1 MNFLRQFHNIVSDQN
16 TDFSEK
22 VTALLQFGLDV
33 FQLEFAIISQV
44 EAQVYTVLYAIA
56 PSNAIAAGTQFNLA
70 GTYCTHTLE
79 ANKAL
84 SFHHASQS
92 QIATHPCYLNFQ
104 LESYIGAPIFVGN
117 QVFGT
122 VNFSAPQPS
131 QPFTDEAHD
140 YVELFAQWL
149 GNELA
154 RNIASAKLVKKNAML
169 AQVEKVAKIGSWEFD
184 IASNKLYWSK
194 QTKAIHEVPESFT
207 PILENAIEFYKQGAS
222 RDAIELAVKEAIGQG
237 KQWNI
242 EIELITAKGNCIWV
256 STFGEPEFKNGECV
270 RLIGTFQDITKSVLL
285 REELKQQKAE
295 AERALE
301 DRSILLAK
309 ISHELRT
316 PLNGITGMLTTLL
329 YEKSEQKREEKL
341 KVALRSA
348 DILLNIINEVL
359 DFSKINHGELK
370 LEPCHFLLKTIF
382 VDLASLY
389 LPLYQEK
396 NLRFDVDIDVSDGC
410 WTYCD
415 NTRITQIV
423 SNLLSNALKFTEQG
437 IITLRAA
444 ARQQNK
450 NVNLHLQISDSG
462 IGMSENFMRSLFS
475 PFTQEVNKQRNKG
488 GTGLGLAIVKELID
502 YMGGTINV
510 TSELGKGS
518 CFDIRLPLKKG
529 VPQTIDDHATT
540 NIYVS
545 TLPLSILVVDDNQIN
560 RFVLKAHL
568 EKLGLTADYAC
579 DGNDAINK
587 CKQTKYNLIFMDCVM
602 PELDGLEATRILRK
616 EQICPANTTYI
627 VALTANTSADDKA
640 ACKRAG
646 MDLFISK
653 PVKNTVIEQA
663 VFAANEHLSINIGVN
678 KKGLSN

>member
-22 VTALLQFGLDV
+22 ITELLKFGLDV
-33 FQLEFAIISQV
+33 FNLDFAIISRV
-44 EAQVYTVLYAIA
+44 ENNVYTVIHVIAPDDAIA
-56 PSNAIAAGTQFNLA
+56 VGTQFELS
-70 GTYCTHTLE
+70 GTYCTHTLT
-79 ANKAL
+79 ANKAI
-84 SFHHASQS
+84 SFHQASQS
-92 QIATHPCYLNFQ
+92 TIAEHPCYLNFK

-117 QVFGT
+117 KVFGT
-122 VNFSAPQPS
+122 LNFSAPQPS
-131 QPFTDEAHD
+131 PPFNDDAHD

-149 GNELA
+149 GNEFA
-154 RNIASAKLVKKNAML
+154 RNSASKKLIKKNSML
-169 AQVEKVAKIGSWEFD
+169 AQVEKVAKIGSWELD
-184 IASNKLYWSK
+184 LASNRLYWSK
-194 QTKAIHEVPESFT
+194 QTKAIHEVPEDFT
-207 PILENAIEFYKQGAS
+207 PLLDNAIEYYKKGPS
-222 RDAIELAVKEAIGQG
+222 RDAIELAVKEAIEDG

-242 EIELITAKGNCIWV
+242 EIELITAKGKPIWV
-256 STFGEPEFKNGECV
+256 STFGEPEFKNGKCV

-285 REELKQQKAE
+285 REELKKQKAD
-295 AERALE
+295 AERTLE

-396 NLRFDVDIDVSDGC
+396 NLNFEVDIDISDKC

-437 IITLRAA
+437 DIKLRAVA
-444 ARQQNK
+444 QQQGDD
-450 NVNLHLQISDSG
+450 VLLNLRVSDSG
-462 IGMSENFMRSLFS
+462 VGMSESFMKSLFS
-475 PFTQEVNKQRNKG
+475 PFTQEVNKERKKG

-502 YMGGTINV
+502 YMGGSIKV
-510 TSELGKGS
+510 TSEYGKGS
-518 CFDIRLPLKKG
+518 CFDIQLTLKRG
-529 VPQTIDDHATT
+529 VAQTSDLITAANIDF
-540 NIYVS
+540 S

-579 DGNDAINK
+579 DGIDAINK
-587 CKQTKYNLIFMDCVM
+587 CKQNNYNLIFMDCVM
-602 PELDGLEATRILRK
+602 PEMDGIEATSILR
-616 EQICPANTTYI
+616 EELICPVHKTYI

-646 MDLFISK
+646 MDLFVSK
-653 PVKNTVIEQA
+653 PVKNTAIEQA
-663 VFAANEHLSINIGVN
+663 IISAKEHLFM
-678 KKGLSN
+678 

>member
-22 VTALLQFGLDV
+22 ITELLKFGLDV
-33 FQLEFAIISQV
+33 FNLDFAIISRV
-44 EAQVYTVLYAIA
+44 ENNVYTVIHVIAPDDAIA
-56 PSNAIAAGTQFNLA
+56 VGTQFELS
-70 GTYCTHTLE
+70 GTYCTHTLT
-79 ANKAL
+79 ANKAI
-84 SFHHASQS
+84 SFHQASKS
-92 QIATHPCYLNFQ
+92 TIAEHPCYLNFK

-117 QVFGT
+117 KVFGT
-122 VNFSAPQPS
+122 LNFSAPQASP
-131 QPFTDEAHD
+131 PFNDDAHD

-149 GNELA
+149 GNEFA
-154 RNIASAKLVKKNAML
+154 RNSASKKLIKKNSML
-169 AQVEKVAKIGSWEFD
+169 AQVEKVAKIGSWELD
-184 IASNKLYWSK
+184 LASNRLYWSK
-194 QTKAIHEVPESFT
+194 QTKAIHEVPEDFT
-207 PILENAIEFYKQGAS
+207 PLLDNAIEYYKKGPS
-222 RDAIELAVKEAIGQG
+222 RDAIELAVKEAIEDG

-242 EIELITAKGNCIWV
+242 EIELITAKGKPIWV
-256 STFGEPEFKNGECV
+256 STFGEPEFKNGKCV

-285 REELKQQKAE
+285 REELKKQKAD
-295 AERALE
+295 AERTLE

-396 NLRFDVDIDVSDGC
+396 NLNFEVDIDISDKC

-437 IITLRAA
+437 DIKLRAVA
-444 ARQQNK
+444 QQQGDD
-450 NVNLHLQISDSG
+450 VLLNLRVSDSG
-462 IGMSENFMRSLFS
+462 VGMSESFMKSLFS
-475 PFTQEVNKQRNKG
+475 PFTQEVNKERKKG

-502 YMGGTINV
+502 YMGGSIKV
-510 TSELGKGS
+510 TSEYGKGS
-518 CFDIRLPLKKG
+518 CFDIQLTLKRG
-529 VPQTIDDHATT
+529 VAQTSDLITAANIDF
-540 NIYVS
+540 S

-579 DGNDAINK
+579 DGIDAINK
-587 CKQTKYNLIFMDCVM
+587 CKQNNYNLIFMDCVM
-602 PELDGLEATRILRK
+602 PEMDGIEATSILR
-616 EQICPANTTYI
+616 EELICPVHKTYI

-646 MDLFISK
+646 MDLFVSK
-653 PVKNTVIEQA
+653 PVKNTAIEQA
-663 VFAANEHLSINIGVN
+663 IISAKEHLFM
-678 KKGLSN
+678 

>member
-1 MNFLRQFHNIVSDQN
+1 MTVNFLRQFHDIVSKQEI
-16 TDFSEK
+16 DFSDK
-22 VTALLQFGLDV
+22 VTKLLEFGLDV
-33 FQLEFAIISQV
+33 FNLKFAIVSRV
-44 EAQVYTVLYAIA
+44 DDQVYTVIHVVAPDDAI
-56 PSNAIAAGTQFNLA
+56 PVGSQFDIEE
-70 GTYCTHTLE
+70 TYCAHTLE
-79 ANKAL
+79 ASKAL
-84 SFHHASQS
+84 SFHHASNS
-92 QIATHPCYLNFQ
+92 PIARHPCYTNFQ
-104 LESYIGAPIFVGN
+104 LESYIGAPIFVGKK
-117 QVFGT
+117 VFGT
-122 VNFSAPQPS
+122 VNFTAPNVS
-131 QPFTDEAHD
+131 KPFSEESHD

-154 RNIASAKLVKKNAML
+154 RNASSERLLKKNYML
-169 AQVEKVAKIGSWEFD
+169 AQVEEVARIGSWELD
-184 IASNKLYWSK
+184 LLENKLYWSK
-194 QTKAIHEVPESFT
+194 QTKAIHEVPADYT
-207 PILENAIEFYKQGAS
+207 PKLETAIEFYKEGES
-222 RDAIELAVKEAIGQG
+222 RDAIQQVVKEAVEQG
-237 KQWNI
+237 KDWNI
-242 EIELITAKGNCIWV
+242 EIELITAKGNTIWV
-256 STFGEPEFKNGECV
+256 STYGEAEFGNGKCI

-285 REELKQQKAE
+285 REELKKQKAD
-295 AERALE
+295 AERTLE

-396 NLRFDVDIDVSDGC
+396 DLRFEVYIDISDKC

-437 IITLRAA
+437 VIKLNVSAKP
-444 ARQQNK
+444 QNGD
-450 NVNLHLQISDSG
+450 VILNLQVSDTG
-462 IGMSENFMRSLFS
+462 VGMTENFMNSLFS
-475 PFTQEVNKQRNKG
+475 PFTQEQSKDRKRG

-502 YMGGTINV
+502 YMGGSIKV
-510 TSELGKGS
+510 TSEYGKGS
-518 CFDIRLPLKKG
+518 CFDIQLTLKKG
-529 VPQTIDDHATT
+529 EAQTSELITAANIDF
-540 NIYVS
+540 S

-579 DGNDAINK
+579 DGIDAINK
-587 CKQTKYNLIFMDCVM
+587 CKQNNYNLIFMDCVM
-602 PELDGLEATRILRK
+602 PEMDGIEATCILRE
-616 EQICPANTTYI
+616 EQICRTDKTYI

-640 ACKRAG
+640 ACKQAG
-646 MDLFISK
+646 MDLFVSK
-653 PVKNTVIEQA
+653 PVKNTAIEQA
-663 VFAANEHLSINIGVN
+663 IISAKEHLFM
-678 KKGLSN
+678 

>member
-22 VTALLQFGLDV
+22 ITELLKFGLDV
-33 FQLEFAIISQV
+33 FNLDFAIISRV
-44 EAQVYTVLYAIA
+44 ENNVYTVIHVIAPDDAIA
-56 PSNAIAAGTQFNLA
+56 VGTQFELS
-70 GTYCTHTLE
+70 GTYCTHTLT
-79 ANKAL
+79 ANKAI
-84 SFHHASQS
+84 SFHQASKS
-92 QIATHPCYLNFQ
+92 TIAEHPCYLNFK

-117 QVFGT
+117 KVFGT
-122 VNFSAPQPS
+122 LNFSAPQASP
-131 QPFTDEAHD
+131 PFNDDAHD

-149 GNELA
+149 GNEFA
-154 RNIASAKLVKKNAML
+154 RNSASKKLIKKNSML
-169 AQVEKVAKIGSWEFD
+169 AQVEKVAKIGSWELD
-184 IASNKLYWSK
+184 LASNRLYWSK
-194 QTKAIHEVPESFT
+194 QTKAIHEVPEDFT
-207 PILENAIEFYKQGAS
+207 PLLDNAIEYYKKGPS
-222 RDAIELAVKEAIGQG
+222 RDAIELAVKEAIEDG
-237 KQWNI
+237 KRWNI
-242 EIELITAKGNCIWV
+242 EIELITAKGKPIWV
-256 STFGEPEFKNGECV
+256 STFGEPEFKNGKCV

-285 REELKQQKAE
+285 REELKKQKAD
-295 AERALE
+295 AERTLE

-396 NLRFDVDIDVSDGC
+396 NLNFEVDIDISDKC

-437 IITLRAA
+437 DIKLRAVA
-444 ARQQNK
+444 QQQGDD
-450 NVNLHLQISDSG
+450 VLLNLRVSDSG
-462 IGMSENFMRSLFS
+462 VGMSESFMKSLFS
-475 PFTQEVNKQRNKG
+475 PFTQEVNKERKKG

-502 YMGGTINV
+502 YMGGSIKV
-510 TSELGKGS
+510 TSEYGKGS
-518 CFDIRLPLKKG
+518 CFDIQLTLKRG
-529 VPQTIDDHATT
+529 VAQTSDLITAANIDF
-540 NIYVS
+540 S

-579 DGNDAINK
+579 DGIDAINK
-587 CKQTKYNLIFMDCVM
+587 CKQNNYNLIFMDCVM
-602 PELDGLEATRILRK
+602 PEMDGIEATSILR
-616 EQICPANTTYI
+616 EELICPVHKTYI

-646 MDLFISK
+646 MDLFVSK
-653 PVKNTVIEQA
+653 PVKNTAIEQA
-663 VFAANEHLSINIGVN
+663 IISAKEHLFM
-678 KKGLSN
+678 

>member
-1 MNFLRQFHNIVSDQN
+1 LNFLRQFHNIVSDQN

-22 VTALLQFGLDV
+22 ITELLKFGLDV
-33 FQLEFAIISQV
+33 FNLDFAIISRV
-44 EAQVYTVLYAIA
+44 ENNVYTVIHVIAPDDAIA
-56 PSNAIAAGTQFNLA
+56 VGTQFELS
-70 GTYCTHTLE
+70 GTYCTHTLT
-79 ANKAL
+79 ANKAI
-84 SFHHASQS
+84 SFHQASKS
-92 QIATHPCYLNFQ
+92 TIAEHPCYLNFK

-117 QVFGT
+117 KVFGT
-122 VNFSAPQPS
+122 LNFSAPQASP
-131 QPFTDEAHD
+131 PFNDDAHD

-149 GNELA
+149 GNEFA
-154 RNIASAKLVKKNAML
+154 RNSASKKLIKKNSML
-169 AQVEKVAKIGSWEFD
+169 AQVEKVAKIGSWELD
-184 IASNKLYWSK
+184 LASNRLYWSK
-194 QTKAIHEVPESFT
+194 QTKAIHEVPEDFT
-207 PILENAIEFYKQGAS
+207 PLLDNAIEYYKKGPS
-222 RDAIELAVKEAIGQG
+222 RDAIELAVKEAIEDG

-242 EIELITAKGNCIWV
+242 EIELITAKGKPIWV
-256 STFGEPEFKNGECV
+256 STFGEPEFKNGKCV

-285 REELKQQKAE
+285 REELKKQKAD
-295 AERALE
+295 AERTLE

-396 NLRFDVDIDVSDGC
+396 NLNFEVDIDISDKC

-437 IITLRAA
+437 DIKLRAVA
-444 ARQQNK
+444 QQQGDD
-450 NVNLHLQISDSG
+450 VLLNLRVSDSG
-462 IGMSENFMRSLFS
+462 VGMSESFMKSLFS
-475 PFTQEVNKQRNKG
+475 PFTQEVNKERKKG

-502 YMGGTINV
+502 YMGGSIKV
-510 TSELGKGS
+510 TSEYGKGS
-518 CFDIRLPLKKG
+518 CFDIQLTLKRG
-529 VPQTIDDHATT
+529 VAQTSDLITAANIDF
-540 NIYVS
+540 S

-579 DGNDAINK
+579 DGIDAINK
-587 CKQTKYNLIFMDCVM
+587 CKQSNYNLIFMDCVM
-602 PELDGLEATRILRK
+602 PEMDGIEATSILR
-616 EQICPANTTYI
+616 EELICPVHKTYI

-646 MDLFISK
+646 MDLFVSK
-653 PVKNTVIEQA
+653 PVKNTAIEQA
-663 VFAANEHLSINIGVN
+663 IISAKEHLFM
-678 KKGLSN
+678 

>member
-22 VTALLQFGLDV
+22 ITELLKFGLDV
-33 FQLEFAIISQV
+33 FNLDFAIISRV
-44 EAQVYTVLYAIA
+44 ENNVYTVIHVIAPDDAIA
-56 PSNAIAAGTQFNLA
+56 VGTQFELS
-70 GTYCTHTLE
+70 GTYCTHTLT
-79 ANKAL
+79 ANKAI
-84 SFHHASQS
+84 SFHQASKS
-92 QIATHPCYLNFQ
+92 TIAEHPCYLNFK

-117 QVFGT
+117 KVFGT
-122 VNFSAPQPS
+122 LNFSAPQPS
-131 QPFTDEAHD
+131 PPFNDDAHD

-149 GNELA
+149 GNEFA
-154 RNIASAKLVKKNAML
+154 RNSASKKLIKKNSML
-169 AQVEKVAKIGSWEFD
+169 AQVEKVAKIGSWELD
-184 IASNKLYWSK
+184 LASNRLYWSK
-194 QTKAIHEVPESFT
+194 QTKAIHEVPEDFT
-207 PILENAIEFYKQGAS
+207 PLLDNAIEYYKKGPS
-222 RDAIELAVKEAIGQG
+222 RDAIELAVKEAIEDG

-242 EIELITAKGNCIWV
+242 EIELITAKGKPIWV
-256 STFGEPEFKNGECV
+256 STFGEPEFKNGKCV

-285 REELKQQKAE
+285 REELKKQKAD
-295 AERALE
+295 AERTLE

-396 NLRFDVDIDVSDGC
+396 NLNFEVDIDISDKC

-437 IITLRAA
+437 DIKLRAVA
-444 ARQQNK
+444 QQQGDD
-450 NVNLHLQISDSG
+450 VLLNLRVSDSG
-462 IGMSENFMRSLFS
+462 VGMSESFMKSLFS
-475 PFTQEVNKQRNKG
+475 PFTQEVNKERKKG

-502 YMGGTINV
+502 YMGGSIKV
-510 TSELGKGS
+510 TSEYGKGS
-518 CFDIRLPLKKG
+518 CFDIQLTLKRG
-529 VPQTIDDHATT
+529 VAQTSDLITAANIDF
-540 NIYVS
+540 S

-579 DGNDAINK
+579 DGIDAINK
-587 CKQTKYNLIFMDCVM
+587 CKQNNYNLIFMDCVM
-602 PELDGLEATRILRK
+602 PEMDGIEATSILR
-616 EQICPANTTYI
+616 EELICPVHKTYI

-646 MDLFISK
+646 MDLFVSK
-653 PVKNTVIEQA
+653 PVKNTAIEQA
-663 VFAANEHLSINIGVN
+663 IISAKEHLFM
-678 KKGLSN
+678 

>member
-1 MNFLRQFHNIVSDQN
+1 N
-16 TDFSEK
+16 
-22 VTALLQFGLDV
+22 
-33 FQLEFAIISQV
+33 
-44 EAQVYTVLYAIA
+44 
-56 PSNAIAAGTQFNLA
+56 
-70 GTYCTHTLE
+70 
-79 ANKAL
+79 
-84 SFHHASQS
+84 
-92 QIATHPCYLNFQ
+92 
-104 LESYIGAPIFVGN
+104 
-117 QVFGT
+117 
-122 VNFSAPQPS
+122 
-131 QPFTDEAHD
+131 
-140 YVELFAQWL
+140 
-149 GNELA
+149 
-154 RNIASAKLVKKNAML
+154 
-169 AQVEKVAKIGSWEFD
+169 
-184 IASNKLYWSK
+184 
-194 QTKAIHEVPESFT
+194 
-207 PILENAIEFYKQGAS
+207 
-222 RDAIELAVKEAIGQG
+222 G
-237 KQWNI
+237 K
-242 EIELITAKGNCIWV
+242 
-256 STFGEPEFKNGECV
+256 CV

-285 REELKQQKAE
+285 REELKKQKAD
-295 AERALE
+295 AERTLE

-396 NLRFDVDIDVSDGC
+396 NLNFEVDIDISDKC

-437 IITLRAA
+437 DIKLRAVA
-444 ARQQNK
+444 QQQGDD
-450 NVNLHLQISDSG
+450 VLLNLRVSDSG
-462 IGMSENFMRSLFS
+462 VGMSESFMKSLFS
-475 PFTQEVNKQRNKG
+475 PFTQEVNKERKKG

-502 YMGGTINV
+502 YMGGSIKV
-510 TSELGKGS
+510 TSEYGKGS
-518 CFDIRLPLKKG
+518 CFDIQLTLKRG
-529 VPQTIDDHATT
+529 VAQTSDLITAANIDF
-540 NIYVS
+540 S

-579 DGNDAINK
+579 DGIDAINK
-587 CKQTKYNLIFMDCVM
+587 CKQNNYNLIFMDCVM
-602 PELDGLEATRILRK
+602 PEMDGIEATSILR
-616 EQICPANTTYI
+616 EELICPVHKTYI

-646 MDLFISK
+646 MDLFVSK
-653 PVKNTVIEQA
+653 PVKNTAIEQA
-663 VFAANEHLSINIGVN
+663 IISAKEHLFM
-678 KKGLSN
+678 